1 MKKSR
6 KKQTN
11 TTSARLREFLPFH
24 DSTLEE
30 LIRLD
35 GAGDFLG
42 KMVCSTCTEE
52 GSTRCLTCFMA
63 APQCGG
69 CLVAAHRNTPLHRV
83 ERWTGLYYEKT
94 TLKALGLRIQLGHY
108 GSPCPE
114 PLAGPPNFVV
124 FDVDMAHPVAI
135 DYCDC
140 DSHPQNFTPKR
151 VQLLRARWF
160 PATYERP
167 QTVFTFA
174 CLEFFHELS
183 LQSKTTLYDYYHTLL
198 RRTDN
203 VKLYKQIV
211 LSLPG
216 VSPSLPYL
224 ATPHNA
230 QARGIGHNPQGAA
243 ATSKARLPLSALLA
257 PPCGAICQAIGRT
270 HPSRHVGSMLYFS
283 PLTQIS
289 NSSRRLAESKMSS
302 SAPDGRTSS
311 LRNLTR
317 STLRTTSASLRSI
330 LAEAIMMQS
339 GVNTRNTPGFNVSGT
354 VLVICARHAFVRK
367 NGAGD
372 LQKGERYCNVD
383 YVVLS
388 TLIGVHALLL
398 VLSYDIACQW
408 LKRLS
413 TRIKAYPPT
422 MHIPSPTKILG
433 VVPRWHIEGHD
444 QDCQSSYSF
453 NYTRGVGKTCGE
465 DIESTWSVSNQ
476 LCGSIREMGPGADI
490 LNDHWGGWN
499 FQKLVGLCHLLL
511 CRLREACA
519 MTTKHRNVFAKF
531 SATFAPTQVAAW
543 GQRIREWEADSRK
556 PNPYKEP
563 ETSETIHHVQLRLS
577 QDEAAEAEHGQQP
590 LHSKSPS
597 KFLMEALELEEQ
609 QRNLKAELS
618 TMKRN
623 TTAKQAADMQSK
635 RNTLFNRIQNFRLV
649 QLVYMPC
656 IAPMLASL
664 TPLASITVAT
674 ETTQNPSTQ
683 ALTSNVESTPLLLPS
698 SLTTEQRASISH
710 LAAKEKDLQVAQ
722 ADDSLAGIR
731 RQRRILYSTYQFKK
745 LNVSGTGNKPNTR
758 VRAVFNRVNERI
770 SRLAERYRTAYQA
783 LCSLDPRPTSPVTS
797 SDPTMSTW
805 QHRLQPLR
813 LQQHSW
819 PWQESDEKNSD
830 YTPSWIWLV
839 PSARPDLTPDESE
852 HEYDDAMRV
861 EWSKTRARL
870 ERWEEEHILVQE
882 EMRRTIQFLQWRAN
896 WWRAQGEQRL
906 SAPAPL
912 LSGLRLIRAK
922 ASRPS

>member
-1 MKKSR
+1 DYTKILVIRLSGAVFQSFENYFDALKAYETQKDLDEVELLWYDPTDPDEFAVEPPGTPSEDSGSVLDQPVISTIGDSFDFDTRIQTGPMKKSR

-83 ERWTGLYYEKT
+83 EPL
-94 TLKALGLRIQLGHY
+94 
-108 GSPCPE
+108 SPE

-203 VKLYKQIV
+203 VKLYKQISRYPEFHRV
-211 LSLPG
+211 FRIWQHLTMLKR
-216 VSPSLPYL
+216 
-224 ATPHNA
+224 A
-230 QARGIGHNPQGAA
+230 GIGHNPQGAA
-243 ATSKARLPLSALLA
+243 ATSEGSAALECPACPHPARNLPDDWQNAPVETRWIYALLLA
-257 PPCGAICQAIGRT
+257 LDANFKLKSKTRGIKDVELGPGWSYFVAEEPYQKHLANYVSQPEINTCRNDHDAI
-270 HPSRHVGSMLYFS
+270 
-283 PLTQIS
+283 
-289 NSSRRLAESKMSS
+289 
-302 SAPDGRTSS
+302 
-311 LRNLTR
+311 LR
-317 STLRTTSASLRSI
+317 
-330 LAEAIMMQS
+330 
-339 GVNTRNTPGFNVSGT
+339 VNTRNTPGFNVSGT

-490 LNDHWGGWN
+490 LSDHWGWN
-499 FQKLVGLCHLLL
+499 FQKL
-511 CRLREACA
+511 RW
-519 MTTKHRNVFAKF
+519 T
-531 SATFAPTQVAAW
+531 
-543 GQRIREWEADSRK
+543 
-556 PNPYKEP
+556 
-563 ETSETIHHVQLRLS
+563 LS
-577 QDEAAEAEHGQQP
+577 SPP
-590 LHSKSPS
+590 L
-597 KFLMEALELEEQ
+597 
-609 QRNLKAELS
+609 
-618 TMKRN
+618 
-623 TTAKQAADMQSK
+623 
-635 RNTLFNRIQNFRLV
+635 
-649 QLVYMPC
+649 
-656 IAPMLASL
+656 
-664 TPLASITVAT
+664 
-674 ETTQNPSTQ
+674 
-683 ALTSNVESTPLLLPS
+683 
-698 SLTTEQRASISH
+698 
-710 LAAKEKDLQVAQ
+710 
-722 ADDSLAGIR
+722 
-731 RQRRILYSTYQFKK
+731 
-745 LNVSGTGNKPNTR
+745 
-758 VRAVFNRVNERI
+758 
-770 SRLAERYRTAYQA
+770 
-783 LCSLDPRPTSPVTS
+783 
-797 SDPTMSTW
+797 
-805 QHRLQPLR
+805 
-813 LQQHSW
+813 
-819 PWQESDEKNSD
+819 
-830 YTPSWIWLV
+830 
-839 PSARPDLTPDESE
+839 
-852 HEYDDAMRV
+852 
-861 EWSKTRARL
+861 
-870 ERWEEEHILVQE
+870 
-882 EMRRTIQFLQWRAN
+882 
-896 WWRAQGEQRL
+896 
-906 SAPAPL
+906 
-912 LSGLRLIRAK
+912 
-922 ASRPS
+922 

>member
-1 MKKSR
+1 
-6 KKQTN
+6 
-11 TTSARLREFLPFH
+11 
-24 DSTLEE
+24 
-30 LIRLD
+30 
-35 GAGDFLG
+35 
-42 KMVCSTCTEE
+42 
-52 GSTRCLTCFMA
+52 
-63 APQCGG
+63 
-69 CLVAAHRNTPLHRV
+69 
-83 ERWTGLYYEKT
+83 
-94 TLKALGLRIQLGHY
+94 
-108 GSPCPE
+108 
-114 PLAGPPNFVV
+114 
-124 FDVDMAHPVAI
+124 
-135 DYCDC
+135 
-140 DSHPQNFTPKR
+140 
-151 VQLLRARWF
+151 
-160 PATYERP
+160 
-167 QTVFTFA
+167 
-174 CLEFFHELS
+174 
-183 LQSKTTLYDYYHTLL
+183 
-198 RRTDN
+198 
-203 VKLYKQIV
+203 
-211 LSLPG
+211 
-216 VSPSLPYL
+216 
-224 ATPHNA
+224 
-230 QARGIGHNPQGAA
+230 
-243 ATSKARLPLSALLA
+243 
-257 PPCGAICQAIGRT
+257 
-270 HPSRHVGSMLYFS
+270 
-283 PLTQIS
+283 
-289 NSSRRLAESKMSS
+289 
-302 SAPDGRTSS
+302 
-311 LRNLTR
+311 
-317 STLRTTSASLRSI
+317 
-330 LAEAIMMQS
+330 
-339 GVNTRNTPGFNVSGT
+339 
-354 VLVICARHAFVRK
+354 
-367 NGAGD
+367 
-372 LQKGERYCNVD
+372 
-383 YVVLS
+383 
-388 TLIGVHALLL
+388 
-398 VLSYDIACQW
+398 
-408 LKRLS
+408 
-413 TRIKAYPPT
+413 
-422 MHIPSPTKILG
+422 
-433 VVPRWHIEGHD
+433 
-444 QDCQSSYSF
+444 
-453 NYTRGVGKTCGE
+453 
-465 DIESTWSVSNQ
+465 
-476 LCGSIREMGPGADI
+476 
-490 LNDHWGGWN
+490 
-499 FQKLVGLCHLLL
+499 
-511 CRLREACA
+511 

-563 ETSETIHHVQLRLS
+563 ETSETIHHAQLRLS

-805 QHRLQPLR
+805 QHRLQPLASNNIR
-813 LQQHSW
+813 G
-819 PWQESDEKNSD
+819 PGKESDEKNSD

-912 LSGLRLIRAK
+912 LSGLVSYAAK
-922 ASRPS
+922 QAALLEQLKQSSLELWLPAFPKLGLAPDWIQQYLTTLPGAEDVAPTVTPPTAHPTSLNQISTNPAASARFIDEWEDEDTEEETIDEVPPEPSDVRFAMRSDEDDNEGFASDSML